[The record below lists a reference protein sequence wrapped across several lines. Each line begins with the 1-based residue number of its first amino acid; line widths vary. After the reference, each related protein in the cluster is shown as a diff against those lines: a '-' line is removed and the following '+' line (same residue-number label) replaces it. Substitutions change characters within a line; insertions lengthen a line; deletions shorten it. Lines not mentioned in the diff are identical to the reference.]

1 MNTGIL
7 SLPEAQYRAAE
18 GISKSSLDWIAP
30 PRTPAHYR
38 AKVDGLIPDEQTP
51 AMRLGSMIHRAILE
65 PETVSGAWVV
75 RPEGM
80 VFTTKEGKEWKAS
93 QTLPIITADE
103 AATIVGMRDSVHAHP
118 AVKRVLANARTEVSL
133 FANGEDGVLRKARI
147 DALPDS
153 GNVIVDIKSCQSA
166 DPDLMA
172 KSVVAYRYDVQ
183 AAYYLDICKLLGID
197 KSEFL
202 FVCVEKL
209 PPFAV
214 AVYALDQDAIEWGR
228 KQYQRDLAL
237 IKHCEAEDH
246 WPSFTTDITTLAL
259 PAWAQKQMEA
269 VL

>member
-18 GISKSSLDWIAP
+18 GISKSMLDWIAA

-38 AKVDGLIPDEQTP
+38 AKVDGLIKDEQTP
-51 AMRLGSMIHRAILE
+51 AMRLGQIIHRAILE
-65 PETVSGAWVV
+65 PDTVKGAWVV

-80 VFTTKEGKEWKAS
+80 VFTTKEGKEWKAA
-93 QTLPIITADE
+93 QTLPIITAE
-103 AATIVGMRDSVHAHP
+103 EEATITGMRDSVHAHP

-147 DALPDS
+147 DALPES

-166 DPDLMA
+166 DADMMA
-172 KSVVAYRYDVQ
+172 KSVASYRYDVQ

-202 FVCVEKL
+202 FVCVEKQ
-209 PPFAV
+209 PPYAV
-214 AVYALDQDAIEWGR
+214 AVYALDQTAIEWGR
-228 KQYQRDLAL
+228 KQYQSDLAL
-237 IKHCEAEDH
+237 LRHCEAENH
-246 WPSFTTDITTLAL
+246 WPAFTQEITTLSL
-259 PAWAQKQMEA
+259 PAWAQKQAEA

>member
-7 SLPEAQYRAAE
+7 SLPEGQYRAAE
-18 GISKSSLDWIAP
+18 GISKSLLDWIAP

-38 AKVDGLIPDEQTP
+38 AKVDGLIADEQTP

-65 PETVSGAWVV
+65 PETVAGAWVV
-75 RPEGM
+75 KPEGM
-80 VFTTKEGKEWKAS
+80 NFATKEGKEWKAA
-93 QTLPIITADE
+93 QTQPIITADE
-103 AATIVGMRDSVHAHP
+103 DATIVGMRDSVHAHP

-147 DALPDS
+147 DALPES

-166 DPDLMA
+166 DPDMMA
-172 KSVVAYRYDVQ
+172 KSVVSYRYDVQ

-202 FVCVEKL
+202 FVCVEKQ
-209 PPFAV
+209 PPYAV

-228 KQYQRDLAL
+228 KQYQRDLAT

-246 WPSFTTDITTLAL
+246 WPSFTQDITTLAL